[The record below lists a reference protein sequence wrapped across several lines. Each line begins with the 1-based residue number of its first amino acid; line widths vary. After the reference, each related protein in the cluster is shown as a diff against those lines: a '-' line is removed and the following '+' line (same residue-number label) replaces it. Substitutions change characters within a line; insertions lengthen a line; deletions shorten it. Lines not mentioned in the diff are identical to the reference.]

1 VTVSDFIR
9 MVLVRVAHD
18 QAVPFPVKVPNALTM
33 ETLRASD
40 KGDDLHAAND
50 AGDLFGKSHA

>member
-9 MVLVRVAHD
+9 MALVRVAHD
-18 QAVPFPVKVPNALTM
+18 QAVPFPVKVPNTLTM

-40 KGDDLHAAND
+40 KGEDLHATKD
-50 AGDLFGKSHA
+50 AGDLFGKLGI